1 MCKEWAKTDCQKEH
15 GRQKRVTEEEVEDQ
29 SSFGKTVSNE
39 ILKTKE
45 RTTKRGRPFQKA
57 EGDGES

>member
-15 GRQKRVTEEEVEDQ
+15 GRQKRVTEEVEDQ

-45 RTTKRGRPFQKA
+45 RTIKSGRPFQKT
-57 EGDGES
+57 EGNGES